1 MNLSLRDIEYF
12 LAAVQY
18 GNLERAAA
26 SFGVSQPALSKS
38 LQRLEADTGL
48 ALLDR
53 SGRGLRLTSAGLV
66 FLDHAKRLWAE
77 YLDAMRHAAELRVG
91 QAGLLRIG
99 VTGATIDSVAM
110 PAMRHL
116 LPRRPALRVQLT
128 QGLSDDLNEQVA
140 SGKLDLAVTPIYAD
154 VPSTLHHEPIM
165 EDRLC
170 VAASR
175 HHPLATRRKLALRDL
190 ADLRWILPKPSSIA
204 RKALDSRY
212 AESNLPLPAAAL
224 EVEHFSKGTLELL
237 AQTDLLALLPQ
248 SALEVEADVVA
259 LPVTLGR
266 PLPRAIALI
275 SRQGTAWSPLMH
287 EFRRAIL
294 DCAAGMG

>member
-1 MNLSLRDIEYF
+1 M
-12 LAAVQY
+12 
-18 GNLERAAA
+18 
-26 SFGVSQPALSKS
+26 
-38 LQRLEADTGL
+38 
-48 ALLDR
+48 
-53 SGRGLRLTSAGLV
+53 
-66 FLDHAKRLWAE
+66 
-77 YLDAMRHAAELRVG
+77 
-91 QAGLLRIG
+91 
-99 VTGATIDSVAM
+99 
-110 PAMRHL
+110 
-116 LPRRPALRVQLT
+116 QLT

-175 HHPLATRRKLALRDL
+175 HHPLAARRKLALRDL

-224 EVEHFSKGTLELL
+224 EVEHFSKGTLALL

-248 SALEVEADVVA
+248 SALEAEADVVA